1 MHNISDNVE
10 KNMHVEIV
18 IKRMLGEVIDE
29 KTGEEEA
36 KKPEGE
42 NIRGNERGEE
52 EEEEINENHVGE
64 EEILSGNKMKKR
76 RKLMR
81 MAEEK
86 NGE

>member
-1 MHNISDNVE
+1 MHIPDNVE

-29 KTGEEEA
+29 KTGEEKA

>member
-1 MHNISDNVE
+1 
-10 KNMHVEIV
+10 MHVEIV